1 MLIFSPLRQG
11 RGPASVRR
19 LVFLASLLATP
30 LGAMSPLVAQ
40 TPAARKATLVTL
52 WSPQAQFA
60 GYYVALEKGFYA
72 KRGLDLTIRDAGPGI
87 NPEALLRDG
96 AADFAVLWLS
106 SAIRQ
111 RAQGTPVVHLAQIVP
126 RSSLLLIARA
136 SSGIRGIKD
145 MQGRKVSLWRGDIS
159 IPAKALLAAEGVGVR
174 EVPQSQTVNLF
185 LRGGVDVTS
194 AMWYNEY
201 HTILDAGINPDELTV
216 FQLHDLGIRF
226 PEDGV
231 YALGPTVAR
240 DPAMADAFVRASLEG
255 WRYAFA
261 NPDEAIDIVL
271 RRIRAARLPANH
283 MHQHWMLARLE
294 ELAALPADTARI
306 PLVRAEDYEAVAAVL
321 NRNMLVNAIP
331 PFRDFFPRANAIR

>member
-1 MLIFSPLRQG
+1 M
-11 RGPASVRR
+11 VRR
-19 LVFLASLLATP
+19 AITALALPACLAALT
-30 LGAMSPLVAQ
+30 LHAQ
-40 TPAARKATLVTL
+40 PKPPAKATLVTL

-72 KRGLDLTIRDAGPGI
+72 RRGLDLTIRDGGPGVS
-87 NPEALLRDG
+87 PEALLRDG
-96 AADFAVLWLS
+96 QADFAVLWLS

-111 RAQGTPVVHLAQIVP
+111 RAQGVPVVHLTQVIP

-136 SSGIRGIKD
+136 SSGIRRIQD

-159 IPAKALLAAEGVGVR
+159 IPARALFAAEGIGVR
-174 EVPQSQTVNLF
+174 EVAQSQTVNLF

-194 AMWYNEY
+194 AMWFNEY

-226 PEDGV
+226 PEDGL
-231 YALGPTVAR
+231 YALGPTMAR

-294 ELAALPADTARI
+294 ELASLPADTTRI
-306 PLVRAEDYEAVAAVL
+306 PQVRAEDYEAVATVL
-321 NRNMLVNAIP
+321 NRNMLISAIP
-331 PFRDFFPRANAIR
+331 SFRAFAPRADAVR